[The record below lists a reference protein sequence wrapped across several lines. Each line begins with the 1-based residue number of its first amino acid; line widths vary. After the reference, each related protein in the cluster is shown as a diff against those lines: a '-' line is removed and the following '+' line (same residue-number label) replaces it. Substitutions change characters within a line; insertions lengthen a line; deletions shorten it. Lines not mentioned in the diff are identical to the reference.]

1 AWLSKDMY
9 DTMDLCIGCKGCKRE
24 CPTGV
29 DMAKMKTEFLYHYHQ
44 ANPHRLRDRMVAY
57 LPRYAP
63 VAARFAGLLNL
74 RNTVPAFARMSE
86 QMLGFSAR
94 RDMPNWNKHPF
105 DPEALTGEFKGGTRG
120 EVVLFVDTFNTYFEP
135 NNARA
140 ALRVLQAAGYR
151 VHLPCPDDSR
161 PLCCGRTFL
170 AKGMVDEARVEAQ
183 RTLDYFVP
191 YAARG
196 IPIIGLEPSCLLT
209 LRDELQSLFPTD
221 NARMLGKHALLI
233 EEFLAAEHR
242 AAKLSLPLG
251 TLPGRNKVL
260 LHGHCHQKAFGL
272 MPAVQQC
279 LKLIPGLEVETIE
292 SGCCGLAGPFG
303 YEAEHYDVSM
313 RMAELNLLPA
323 VRAADP
329 DTLIV
334 ADGTS
339 CRHQIEHGANRPA
352 LHVARVLE
360 LALDG
365 A

>member
-1 AWLSKDMY
+1 
-9 DTMDLCIGCKGCKRE
+9 
-24 CPTGV
+24 
-29 DMAKMKTEFLYHYHQ
+29 
-44 ANPHRLRDRMVAY
+44 
-57 LPRYAP
+57 
-63 VAARFAGLLNL
+63 
-74 RNTVPAFARMSE
+74 
-86 QMLGFSAR
+86 
-94 RDMPNWNKHPF
+94 
-105 DPEALTGEFKGGTRG
+105 
-120 EVVLFVDTFNTYFEP
+120 
-135 NNARA
+135 
-140 ALRVLQAAGYR
+140 VLQAAGYR
-151 VHLPCPDDSR
+151 VHLPCPDDGR

-209 LRDELQSLFPTD
+209 LRDELQSLFPTE
-221 NARMLGKHALLI
+221 NARMIGKHALLI

-242 AAKLSLPLG
+242 AEKLALPLRA
-251 TLPGRNKVL
+251 LPGHNKVL
-260 LHGHCHQKAFGL
+260 LHGHCHQKAFGV

-279 LKLIPGLEVETIE
+279 LKLIPGIEVATIE
-292 SGCCGLAGPFG
+292 SGCCGMAGPFG

-323 VRAADP
+323 VRAAESDV
-329 DTLIV
+329 LIV

-339 CRHQIEHGANRPA
+339 CRHQIEHGANRSA

-360 LALDG
+360 LALYG